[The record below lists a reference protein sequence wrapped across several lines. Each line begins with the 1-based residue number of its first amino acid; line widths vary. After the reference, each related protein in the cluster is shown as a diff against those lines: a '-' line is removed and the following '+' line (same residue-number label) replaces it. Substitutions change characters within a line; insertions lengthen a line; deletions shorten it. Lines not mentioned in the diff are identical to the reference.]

1 MRMITHHLR
10 LAELRRKPLEQIEEN
25 LFNWFSNNTVKL
37 NTGKCHLL
45 LNSQE
50 PNKLKI
56 GDLHINNLLSEKLL
70 GITFDCKLKLNKHI
84 EDICQKCLKFLKVSV
99 PELLMNYFNSKIWAF
114 EPNKMKQLES
124 KIFRNATKQ

>member
-1 MRMITHHLR
+1 MIANHLW
-10 LAELRRKPLEQIEEN
+10 LAEIGRKPLEEIEEN
-25 LFNWFSNNTVKL
+25 LFNWFSNNTIKL

-56 GDLHINNLLSEKLL
+56 DDLHINNLLSEKLL

-84 EDICQKCLKFLKVSV
+84 EDIYQKCLKFLKVSV

-124 KIFRNATKQ
+124 KIFRNAIKQ

>member
-1 MRMITHHLR
+1 MRMIANHLW
-10 LAELRRKPLEQIEEN
+10 LAEIGRKPFEEIEEN
-25 LFNWFSNNTVKL
+25 LFNWFSNDTIKL

-56 GDLHINNLLSEKLL
+56 GDLHIDNLLSEKLL
-70 GITFDCKLKLNKHI
+70 SITFDCKLKLNKNI

-99 PELLMNYFNSKIWAF
+99 PELLMNYFNSKIWALK
-114 EPNKMKQLES
+114 PNKMKQSLRYLEM
-124 KIFRNATKQ
+124 